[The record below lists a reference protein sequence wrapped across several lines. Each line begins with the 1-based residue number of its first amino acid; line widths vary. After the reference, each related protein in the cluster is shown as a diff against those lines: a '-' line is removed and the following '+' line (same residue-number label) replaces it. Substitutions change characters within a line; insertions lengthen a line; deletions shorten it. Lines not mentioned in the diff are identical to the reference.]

1 MSSVIKEQAAPFE
14 HRRSRRIE
22 SLAVTVHEYRHRATG
37 ARHFH
42 IESPDTNNSF
52 LVALPTMPKDSTGVA
67 HILEHTALCGSR
79 RYPVRDPFFM
89 MLRRSLNT
97 FMNAFTSS
105 DATAYPFASQNR
117 KDFDNLLS
125 VYLDAVFFPKL
136 DPLDFAQEGH
146 RVDLADAEDL
156 SSRLVY
162 KGVVYNEMKGAM
174 SSPVARLWQTTQ
186 SALFPSTT
194 YHYNSGGE
202 PLDIPSLTHGALR
215 AFHAEH
221 YHPSNATFITYGSFP
236 AEEHQARIHEL
247 ALAHFDAIPARVHVE
262 DERRLDSPR
271 AVTGCYPVDSAE
283 DTERATYVVVA
294 WLLGHSFDLDALLEM
309 HLLNGLLLDN
319 SASPLRHALETT
331 DLGRAP
337 APTCGLDDST
347 REGVL
352 VCGLEGCAPDAAE
365 AVERLIL
372 GTLEQVV
379 QEGFAPEEVEAVL
392 HQMELA
398 QRSVGGGDW
407 PYGLQLA
414 QRILPAV
421 LHGGDPIAVLD
432 LDPALAA
439 LRARCAEPGWIQGLI
454 QRRLIDNPHRVRV
467 TLDPDIGLRERE
479 ARIEQ
484 ERLNAMAQQLDA
496 AERAAIRA
504 RAEALDARQRSHDD
518 PEILPRV
525 TLADVP
531 PDIRWRPGRVEQA
544 AGQTVHAYAVGNNG
558 LVNQQIVAA
567 LPAMDRAELE
577 ILPLLWSFI
586 TEVGV
591 GGRDYLSQQRLQ
603 ALTGRIQGSVTV
615 RAMHEDPSMLRGWFV
630 LGGKGLARNHARLT
644 TLLADTLLAARFDE
658 TRRLRE
664 LVAQTRADA
673 EASVTDHG
681 HRLAM
686 MAAAAGIAPASWL
699 EDLWDGPASVAR
711 LAALDDALDD
721 SAALDALAAR
731 LAALHARIAAA
742 SRHLVLVA
750 DEPVLAGALAD
761 IAAVWAER
769 PSTAPVTPFTGLIEA
784 VPVRQVFATN
794 TQVNFCAEAWPA
806 VPAAH
811 EDAAALYVL
820 AGLLHNGYLHR
831 AVREQGGAYGSGAR
845 FDGDSA
851 SFRFF
856 SYRDPR
862 LEETLADFSRSIDW
876 ALSDGNVTPRALE
889 ESILGVIRSMD
900 QPSSPAGEAL
910 QEHFLNLHGRT
921 PELRRELRRRVLAV
935 TIADVRRVA
944 GRHFA
949 ADQVRT
955 AVVTAPAT
963 AAGLEAEGYVR
974 LDI

>member
-1 MSSVIKEQAAPFE
+1 MSSVIKPIEAPFE
-14 HRRSRRIE
+14 HQRSRRID
-22 SLAVTVHEYRHRATG
+22 SLDVTVHEYRHRGTG

-42 IESPDTNNSF
+42 IESTDSNNSF
-52 LVALPTMPKDSTGVA
+52 LVALPTMPQDSTGVA

-136 DPLDFAQEGH
+136 DELDFAQEGH
-146 RVDLADAEDL
+146 RVDLADAEDP
-156 SSRLVY
+156 SSPLIY

-202 PLDIPSLTHGALR
+202 PLEIPALSHDQLR

-236 AEEHQARIHEL
+236 AEEHQTRIHEL
-247 ALAHFDAIPARVHVE
+247 ALAHFSAIPTRIHVE
-262 DERRLDSPR
+262 DERRLDAPR
-271 AVTGCYPVDSAE
+271 QVEGRYAVDSAE
-283 DTERATYVVVA
+283 DAREATYVLVA
-294 WLLGHSFDLDALLEM
+294 WLLGHCFDLDALLEM

-319 SASPLRHALETT
+319 AASPLRHALETSE
-331 DLGRAP
+331 LGRAP
-337 APTCGLDDST
+337 APICGLDDST
-347 REGVL
+347 REGVM
-352 VCGLEGCAPDAAE
+352 VCGLEGCAPDASP
-365 AVERLIL
+365 AVEGLIL
-372 GTLEQVV
+372 ATLEQVAR
-379 QEGFAPEEVEAVL
+379 EGFDPEQVEAVL

-432 LDPALAA
+432 LDPALEA
-439 LRARCAEPGWIQGLI
+439 LRARCTEPGWLQGLVR
-454 QRRLIDNPHRVRV
+454 RRLLDNTHRVCV
-467 TLDPDIGLRERE
+467 TLRPDVALREQEE
-479 ARIEQ
+479 AIEQ
-484 ERLNAMAQQLDA
+484 ARLAALSARLDE
-496 AERAAIRA
+496 AERAAIKA
-504 RAEALDARQRSHDD
+504 RADALDARQRSQDD

-531 PDIRWRPGRVEQA
+531 PDIRWRPGRIEHA
-544 AGQTVHAYAVGNNG
+544 GGQTVHAYAVGNNG
-558 LVNQQIVAA
+558 LVNQQIVCE
-567 LPAMDRAELE
+567 LPELDRAELE
-577 ILPLLWSFI
+577 LLPFLWSFI
-586 TEVGV
+586 TELGV
-591 GGRDYLSQQRLQ
+591 GERDYLAAQRLQ

-615 RAMHEDPSMLRGWFV
+615 RAAHEDPARLRGWFV

-644 TLLADTLLAARFDE
+644 ALLADTLLATRFDE

-664 LVAQTRADA
+664 LMAQTRA
-673 EASVTDHG
+673 ETESSVTDHG
-681 HRLAM
+681 HRLAI
-686 MAAAAGIAPASWL
+686 MAAAAGLAPSSWL
-699 EDLWDGPASVAR
+699 EDLWDGPGSVAR
-711 LAALDDALDD
+711 LALLDDQLDQE
-721 SAALDALAAR
+721 AQLDAFAER
-731 LAALHARIAAA
+731 LRALHARIAAA
-742 SRHLVLVA
+742 PRHLVLVA
-750 DEPVLAGALAD
+750 DEPVLAGALTD
-761 IAAVWAER
+761 IAAVWDAR
-769 PSTAPVTPFTGLIEA
+769 APARATVPFTGLFEP
-784 VPVRQVFATN
+784 VPARQVFATN
-794 TQVNFCAEAWPA
+794 TQVNFCAQAFPV

-820 AGLLHNGYLHR
+820 GGLLHNGYLHR

-862 LEETLADFSRSIDW
+862 LAETLADFSRAIDW
-876 ALSDGNVTPRALE
+876 VLASGNLTLRALE
-889 ESILGVIRSMD
+889 ESVLGVIRSMD

-921 PELRRELRRRVLAV
+921 PEVRRDLRRRVLAV
-935 TIADVRRVA
+935 TMADVQRVA
-944 GRHFA
+944 AQYFA
-949 ADQVRT
+949 GPSVHT
-955 AVVTAPAT
+955 AVLTSAKIAE
-963 AAGLEAEGYVR
+963 GLVAEGYVR
-974 LDI
+974 TDI

>member
-1 MSSVIKEQAAPFE
+1 MNSVIKPNAAAFE
-14 HRRSRRIE
+14 HLRSRHID
-22 SLAVTVHEYRHRATG
+22 SLAVTVQEYRHVGTG

-42 IESPDTNNSF
+42 IESADTNNSF
-52 LVALPTMPKDSTGVA
+52 LVALPTMPQDSTGVA

-125 VYLDAVFFPKL
+125 VYLDAVFFPQL
-136 DPLDFAQEGH
+136 DELDFAQEGH
-146 RVDLADAEDL
+146 RVDLADTADPT
-156 SSRLVY
+156 SSLVY

-202 PLDIPSLTHGALR
+202 PLDIPNLTHAQLQG
-215 AFHAEH
+215 FHAEH

-236 AEEHQARIHEL
+236 AAEHQKHIHEL
-247 ALAHFDAIPARVHVE
+247 ALAHFERIPSRIHVD
-262 DERRLDSPR
+262 DERRLVAPQ
-271 AVTGCYPVDSAE
+271 AVAGRYAVDTAADAE
-283 DTERATYVVVA
+283 DATYVVVA
-294 WLLGHSFDLDALLEM
+294 WLLGRCFDLDALLEM

-319 SASPLRHALETT
+319 SASPLRHVLETT
-331 DLGRAP
+331 DLGSAP
-337 APTCGLDDST
+337 APTMGLDDST

-352 VCGLEGCAPDAAE
+352 VCGLEGCAPDAAP
-365 AVERLIL
+365 AVEQLVL
-372 GTLEQVV
+372 ATLEQVAR
-379 QEGFAPEEVEAVL
+379 EGFDPEQVEAVL

-414 QRILPAV
+414 QRMLPAV

-432 LDPALAA
+432 LDPAIDT
-439 LRARCAEPGWIQGLI
+439 LRARAAEPGWLQGLV
-454 QRRLIDNPHRVRV
+454 RSRLIDNPHRVRV
-467 TLDPDIGLRERE
+467 TLHPDLRLREEE
-479 ARIEQ
+479 ASIEQ
-484 ERLNAMAQQLDA
+484 ARLDSLAARLGDA
-496 AERAAIRA
+496 DRAAIRA
-504 RAEALDARQRSHDD
+504 RAEALDARQRSQDD

-531 PDIRWRPGRVEQA
+531 PDIRWRPGRVA
-544 AGQTVHAYAVGNNG
+544 SAGGQTVHTYAVGNNG
-558 LVNQQIVAA
+558 LVNQQIVCE
-567 LPAMDRAELE
+567 LPALDRGELE
-577 ILPLLWSFI
+577 LLPLFWSFI

-591 GGRDYLSQQRLQ
+591 GERDYLALQRLQ

-615 RAMHEDPSMLRGWFV
+615 RAAHDDPALLRGWFV
-630 LGGKGLARNHARLT
+630 LGGKGLARNHAKLT
-644 TLLADTLLAARFDE
+644 ALLADTLLAARFDE

-664 LVAQTRADA
+664 LVAQMRA
-673 EASVTDHG
+673 EAVSSVTDHG

-686 MAAAAGIAPASWL
+686 MAAAAGLAPSSWL
-699 EDLWDGPASVAR
+699 EDLWDGPAAVAR
-711 LAALDDALDD
+711 LVALDDGLAEA
-721 SAALDALAAR
+721 AALDALAAR
-731 LAALHARIAAA
+731 LTALHARIAAA
-742 SRHLVLVA
+742 PRHLVLVA

-761 IAAVWAER
+761 IGSRWAESV
-769 PSTAPVTPFTGLIEA
+769 PAAPVSPFAGISEP
-784 VPVRQVFATN
+784 VPARQVFATN
-794 TQVNFCAEAWPA
+794 TQVNFCAQAWPA

-811 EDAAALYVL
+811 ADAAALYVL
-820 AGLLHNGYLHR
+820 AGLLHHGYLHR

-862 LEETLADFSRSIDW
+862 LQETLADFAHAIDW
-876 ALSDGNVTPRALE
+876 ALVAGNVTPRALE
-889 ESILGVIRSMD
+889 EAILGVIRSMD
-900 QPSSPAGEAL
+900 QPGSPAGDAL

-921 PELRRELRRRVLAV
+921 PEVRRELRRRVLAV
-935 TIADVRRVA
+935 TIADVQRVA
-944 GRHFA
+944 GHYFDP
-949 ADQVRT
+949 ADART
-955 AVVTAPAT
+955 AVLTAPKT
-963 AAGLEAEGYVR
+963 AAGLAAEGYER
-974 LDI
+974 LEI